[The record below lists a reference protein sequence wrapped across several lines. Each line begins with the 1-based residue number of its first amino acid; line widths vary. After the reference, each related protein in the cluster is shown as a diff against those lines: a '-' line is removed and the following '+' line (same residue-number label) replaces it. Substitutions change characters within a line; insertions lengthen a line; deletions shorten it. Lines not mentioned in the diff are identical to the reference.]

1 VNRTPHPACLTS
13 LLALAA
19 ALLLAACGR
28 QDPSER
34 PIVTD
39 PKAAATGLE
48 ASFENAPAAVQ
59 ENVRL
64 ASEAMRKAE
73 YEQAILSLG
82 AVREQSNMTLDQGL
96 AVHSAVVSMESE
108 LIAAMQSGDP
118 NARRAYELLRALKRN

>member
-1 VNRTPHPACLTS
+1 MTRTPNPACLLL

-19 ALLLAACGR
+19 SVLLTACGR
-28 QDPSER
+28 QDASER
-34 PIVTD
+34 PIVTN
-39 PKAAATGLE
+39 PKEAATSLE